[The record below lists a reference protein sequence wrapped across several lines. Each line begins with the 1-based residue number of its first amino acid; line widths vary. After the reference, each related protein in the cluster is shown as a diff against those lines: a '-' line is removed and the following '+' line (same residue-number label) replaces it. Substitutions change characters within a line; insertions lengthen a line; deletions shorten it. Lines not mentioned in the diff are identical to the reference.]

1 MAKKAPIKGAIVA
14 QNRRARHDYFIQDTI
29 EAGLALTG
37 SEVKS
42 LRAGRCSINEA
53 YAAEQDGELYL
64 LNAHIPEYPAAGV
77 FGHEPKRSRKLLLRR
92 REMAQ
97 LAEAVSRKGM
107 TLVPLAIY
115 FNPRGIAKLELA
127 LAEGKQHHDK
137 RDTVKERDWQRQRAR
152 LMRERG

>member
-1 MAKKAPIKGAIVA
+1 MAKKAPFKGSIVA

-29 EAGLALTG
+29 EVGLALMG

-64 LNAHIPEYPAAGV
+64 LNAHIPEYAPAGV

-92 REMAQ
+92 REMAR
-97 LAEAVSRKGM
+97 LGEAVSRKGM

-115 FNPRGIAKLELA
+115 FNKRGIAKLELA
-127 LAEGKQHHDK
+127 LAEGKQRHDK
-137 RDTVKERDWQRQRAR
+137 RDATKERDWKRQKAR
-152 LMRERG
+152 LLRERG